1 VGPRVSEENGGARQ
15 SIPFQPFCP
24 PPTRERDEDNGDQ
37 GLSLSSYPPRRLPLL
52 SSAFLTRTQ
61 SKRQTT
67 VALRPTSPPPD
78 PRRLPAGWRWWAGRE
93 ICWWRGSR
101 GWCGRG
107 RSSGASPAARTT
119 TMRATTARS
128 PSSAPQSLAS
138 PSRPTPSSL
147 AAPGNGQSGAWSAS
161 PFISGN
167 GNALG
172 D

>member
-1 VGPRVSEENGGARQ
+1 MGPRVSEENGGARQ

-37 GLSLSSYPPRRLPLL
+37 GLSLSSYLRGGSLCYRQPSWPARNQSGKPPSRCDQPL
-52 SSAFLTRTQ
+52 RH
-61 SKRQTT
+61 RI
-67 VALRPTSPPPD
+67 
-78 PRRLPAGWRWWAGRE
+78 RRLPAGWRWWAGRE